1 MLLIPKIENDQYKFQ
16 LYNTIQKAQL
26 VLMDNAKLRKLVDIY
41 LGVYEGQDSCGYG
54 CALKNWGLSN
64 NFQYY
69 EMLGELLQQVLVI

>member
-1 MLLIPKIENDQYKFQ
+1 MLLIPKFENDQYKFQ

-26 VLMDNAKLRKLVDIY
+26 VLIDNAKLRKLVEIY
-41 LGVYEGQDSCGYG
+41 LGVYEGQDLCG
-54 CALKNWGLSN
+54 LKNWGLSN